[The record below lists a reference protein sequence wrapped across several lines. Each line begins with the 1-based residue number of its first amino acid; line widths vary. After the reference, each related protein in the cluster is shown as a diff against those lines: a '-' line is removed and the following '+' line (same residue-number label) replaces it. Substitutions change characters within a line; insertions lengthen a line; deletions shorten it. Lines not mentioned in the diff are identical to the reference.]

1 MVAITLT
8 QDSFRL
14 WARIGYVA
22 GLTLVPPQL
31 TDVQVAA
38 QLAQLDANSVANQYP

>member
-8 QDSFRL
+8 QDSYRL

-22 GLTLVPPQL
+22 GVTL
-31 TDVQVAA
+31 TDAAVAA
-38 QLAQLDANSVANQYP
+38 QLAQLDADSILNEKP